1 MYMPRLARD
10 LMTVETLSIPADLP
24 FLELQHLLVEAQIHG
39 APVVDEAGAV
49 VGIVTAMDL
58 LRVSDQ
64 AWDDE
69 RDEGETDDPLDELRH
84 LTARDI
90 ATPEV
95 VWVTAETPIANVADV
110 MRREGIHRV
119 VVGTDGRMEGVLTA
133 FDLLS
138 ACGSGS

>member
-24 FLELQHLLVEAQIHG
+24 FLELQHLLVEAQTHG
-39 APVVDEAGAV
+39 APVVDEGGTV

-58 LRVSDQ
+58 LRVADQ

-69 RDEGETDDPLDELRH
+69 SDEGESDDPLDELRR

-90 ATPEV
+90 ASPDV
-95 VWVTAETPIANVADV
+95 VWVTAETPIASVADV

-133 FDLLS
+133 FDLL
-138 ACGSGS
+138 AECGGS